1 MYKEYGHIKEK
12 GKCEED
18 DLVLN
23 EIYLGNYRAKTFTN
37 FVETDNYIY
46 YLSSNNPEF
55 LVRVNKNEKI
65 KEFTI
70 IGFNP
75 DKNTLPTSHSK
86 IVVETDV
93 PKITMFGELH
103 QTKPVITSTFDSL
116 TATWD
121 VRYNLDTDNEPSNL
135 TDALDRYKKRD
146 RYNATNLENTI
157 KIANEMF
164 KKIRIKSQKRKNLT
178 PNSYN

>member
-1 MYKEYGHIKEK
+1 MY
-12 GKCEED
+12 
-18 DLVLN
+18 
-23 EIYLGNYRAKTFTN
+23 
-37 FVETDNYIY
+37 
-46 YLSSNNPEF
+46 
-55 LVRVNKNEKI
+55 
-65 KEFTI
+65 
-70 IGFNP
+70 
-75 DKNTLPTSHSK
+75 
-86 IVVETDV
+86 
-93 PKITMFGELH
+93 GELH